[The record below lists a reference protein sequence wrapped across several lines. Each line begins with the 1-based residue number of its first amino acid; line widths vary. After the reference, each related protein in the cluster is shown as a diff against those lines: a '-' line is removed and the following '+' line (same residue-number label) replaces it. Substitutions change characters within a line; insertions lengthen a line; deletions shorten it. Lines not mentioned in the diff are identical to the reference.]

1 MYSIKLQRT
10 VPQGLLF
17 MVLILIFFM
26 FSLNVLLLT
35 LAPQYVTY
43 GNQHFPY
50 VPATVN
56 NAKVRQTLRRSLD
69 PCLAHLPPPLPN
81 QTYGVVPWPSSTTKL
96 CTQTD
101 APQYLYKFEYDGKWY
116 QTNNGSAF

>member
-69 PCLAHLPPPLPN
+69 PVFCSPAAAAAQSDLRRGAVAELHHQAVHADRCPAVSL
-81 QTYGVVPWPSSTTKL
+81 QVRV
-96 CTQTD
+96 
-101 APQYLYKFEYDGKWY
+101 
-116 QTNNGSAF
+116 